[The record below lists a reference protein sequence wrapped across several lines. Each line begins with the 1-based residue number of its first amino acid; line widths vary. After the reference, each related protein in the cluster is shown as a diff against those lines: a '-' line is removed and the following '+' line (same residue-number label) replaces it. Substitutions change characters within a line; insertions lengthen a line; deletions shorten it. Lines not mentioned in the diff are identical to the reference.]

1 MWEYA
6 LRASL
11 SRAAG
16 VILAMAV
23 LHATWMHF
31 VPLQPVVT
39 FPEYTEL
46 ARQLRAQQFEN
57 MSWTTLRHY
66 APAAIALAVV
76 GAATAALDVAE
87 VRRLRRR
94 AVPLA
99 A

>member
-16 VILAMAV
+16 VILAMAL

-66 APAAIALAVV
+66 APAATALAVV
-76 GAATAALDVAE
+76 AAVTVALDLAE
-87 VRRLRRR
+87 VRRFRRR
-94 AVPLA
+94 AASLA